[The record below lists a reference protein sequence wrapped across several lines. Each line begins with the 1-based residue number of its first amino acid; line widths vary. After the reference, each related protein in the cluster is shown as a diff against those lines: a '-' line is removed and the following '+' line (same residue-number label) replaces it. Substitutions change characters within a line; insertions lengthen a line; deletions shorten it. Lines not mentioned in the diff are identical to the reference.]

1 VPIRTVVRQTIARG
15 TAPAGHHRQKG
26 RGVRVL
32 IVSTW
37 FPTDERPGVAPFNVA
52 HAKAVAG
59 RHDVAVAHVRLGG
72 TGQVGTRE
80 FAGLP
85 VTDLPLNPRTPGA
98 VLATFR
104 ELRRLA
110 SDVGVVHT
118 MAFSTLGAVAPLARL
133 IGDRWVHTEHWS
145 GAAFPDR
152 VGGQWRR
159 LAAARHLLR
168 LPRRVG
174 AVSSLL
180 AGAITPFARKGAVQ
194 VVPCVVADSFQAAPQ
209 PSWTPLKLV
218 AVGGLVAGKRPLL
231 AVDTLRELVDNG
243 TDATLTWV
251 GDGPLRADVE
261 RHAADADLAGR
272 VHLVGAVRPDQVA
285 GHVQAANVFFLPT
298 AFETF
303 LAAGAEAIACGRPVV
318 LPATGGFTDY
328 VTDANGVLAE
338 QDDHKSLA
346 AAVLTVRDRFADTPV
361 DAVRAT
367 VIPRFGAAAVA
378 DELDEFYR
386 LGLSTR

>member
-1 VPIRTVVRQTIARG
+1 M
-15 TAPAGHHRQKG
+15 
-26 RGVRVL
+26 RVL

-52 HAKAVAG
+52 HAKAVAD
-59 RHDVAVAHVRLGG
+59 RHEVTIVHVRLGG

-80 FAGLP
+80 YAGLP
-85 VTDLPLNPRTPGA
+85 VTDVPLNPKKPGTLLVA
-98 VLATFR
+98 NR

-110 SDVGVVHT
+110 RGADVVHT
-118 MAFSTLGAVAPLARL
+118 MAFSTLGAVAPLQRL

-145 GAAFPDR
+145 GAAFPER
-152 VGGQWRR
+152 VSDLWRR
-159 LAAARHLLR
+159 LAPARHLLR

-180 AGAITPFARKGAVQ
+180 AGAIAPFARKDAVQ
-194 VVPCVVADSFQAAPQ
+194 VVPCVVAESFQAAPQ

-231 AVDTLRELVDNG
+231 AVDTLRELIDTG

-251 GDGPLRADVE
+251 GDGPMRAEVE
-261 RHAADADLAGR
+261 RQVAEAGLADR

-303 LAAGAEAIACGRPVV
+303 LASGAEAIACGRPVV
-318 LPATGGFTDY
+318 LPTTGGFTDY
-328 VTDANGVLAE
+328 VTDANGVLVD
-338 QDDHKSLA
+338 QDDQKSLA
-346 AAVLTVRDRFADTPV
+346 EAVLTARDRFAGSSAD
-361 DAVRAT
+361 DVRAT
-367 VIPRFGAAAVA
+367 VIPRFGVAAVA
-378 DELDEFYR
+378 DELEEFYR
-386 LGLSTR
+386 RGLSTR